1 VGGVQPIDPILEKL
15 ERAQTAFF
23 RSADCVPL
31 DLWSTRPGPEQ
42 WSAAELSA
50 HLIAVERAI
59 VSASDRV
66 TQKVPRYIPAMKR
79 FHLPMWLVETR
90 IIRRKSPI
98 PTDAALLGSKEE
110 MLAELRGVR
119 ERSLAFL
126 DETRCKDLSV
136 YCWPHPFLGMLNVYE
151 WFEMIAAHQ
160 LRHTKQMKEISTRL
174 PKAVGNSQN

>member
-1 VGGVQPIDPILEKL
+1 VRPIDPILEKL

-23 RSADCVPL
+23 RCADSVPL
-31 DLWSTRPGPEQ
+31 ELWSTRPGPEQ

-59 VSASDRV
+59 VGVSDRV
-66 TQKVPRYIPAMKR
+66 TQKVPKYIPAMKR
-79 FHLPMWLVETR
+79 LHLPLWLVQSR
-90 IIRRKSPI
+90 LIRRKSPI
-98 PTDAALLGSKEE
+98 PTDTTLLGSKEE
-110 MLAELRGVR
+110 MLAGLRGAR

-126 DETRCKDLSV
+126 DETQRKDLSV

-174 PKAVGNSQN
+174 PKAVGISQN

>member
-1 VGGVQPIDPILEKL
+1 MRPIDPILEKL
-15 ERAQTAFF
+15 EKAQTTFF
-23 RSADCVPL
+23 RCADSIPL
-31 DLWSTRPGPEQ
+31 EHWSTRPGPGQ

-66 TQKVPRYIPAMKR
+66 TQKVPRYVPVLR
-79 FHLPMWLVETR
+79 RLHLPIWLVQSR
-90 IIRRKSPI
+90 LIRRKSPI
-98 PTDAALLGSKEE
+98 PTDDSLLGSKEE
-110 MLAELRGVR
+110 MLAGLRGAR

-126 DETRCKDLSV
+126 DETQLKDLSA

-151 WFEMIAAHQ
+151 WFDMIAAHQ
-160 LRHTKQMKEISTRL
+160 LRHTKQMKEISAQL